1 MTKNY
6 TKFVK
11 ILYRIFEA
19 AFLNPFY
26 SRMWLLD
33 QVYQMCVFNISG
45 EHIFIFSL
53 LFVFDILTSS
63 LDGFAGII
71 TRTTFIVILYKT
83 FTEDDE

>member
-1 MTKNY
+1 MANFY
-6 TKFVK
+6 FKFAK
-11 ILYRIFEA
+11 ILHRIFEA

-33 QVYQMCVFNISG
+33 QVYQMCAYNITG
-45 EHIFIFSL
+45 EQIFIFSL

-83 FTEDDE
+83 FTEDDK